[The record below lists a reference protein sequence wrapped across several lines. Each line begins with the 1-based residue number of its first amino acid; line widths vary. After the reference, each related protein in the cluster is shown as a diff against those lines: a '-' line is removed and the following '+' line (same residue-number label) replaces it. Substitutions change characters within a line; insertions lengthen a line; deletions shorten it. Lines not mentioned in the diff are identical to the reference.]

1 MPLKLLFV
9 GAAAHDAVAI
19 VPRYPHDDERVV
31 AETVLT
37 AGGGPAATAAVAA
50 ARLGADVSLIAAV
63 GDDEEGHRVRRGLE
77 EEGVD
82 VSHVWFE
89 RDRQTQTTLV
99 ICSRDTAHRA
109 IVSREARPFTLH
121 DEARAALVEAD
132 WVHADH
138 LGWPAVEKCLKGTG
152 KNDRP
157 RLSVDPGNSLV
168 GDEEGLCQI
177 ERVQLYAPPLAQM
190 VGAGRQD
197 PHEALAACPAD
208 TVVATLG
215 PNGSMG
221 RTREGVFARVPGY
234 SVPDLQSTLG
244 AGDVFHGALV
254 TAVSRGESLSDALR
268 YANAV
273 AALAC
278 RGIDGRSAIPTHE
291 EASLFIKERL

>member
-9 GAAAHDAVAI
+9 GAAAYDAVAL

-31 AETVLT
+31 AETIMS

-50 ARLGADVSLIAAV
+50 ARLGAQVSLIAPV
-63 GDDEEGHRVRRGLE
+63 GDDDEGHRVRRGLE

-82 VSHVWFE
+82 VSLMWFE
-89 RDRQTQTTLV
+89 RDRPTQTTMV

-109 IVSREARPFTLH
+109 IVTREARSFTLGE
-121 DEARAALVEAD
+121 EARAAVLEAD

-138 LGWPAVEKCLKGTG
+138 LGWPAVAKGLKGTRKG
-152 KNDRP
+152 NRP

-168 GDEEGLCQI
+168 GDQEGLCQI
-177 ERVQLYAPPLAQM
+177 KDVQLYAPPLARMQ
-190 VGAGRQD
+190 VGHSQD
-197 PHEALAACPAD
+197 PRDVLTACPAE
-208 TVVATLG
+208 TVAATLG
-215 PNGSMG
+215 SDGSIG
-221 RTREGVFARVPGY
+221 RTREGQFVRVHGY

-254 TAVSRGESLSDALR
+254 TAVSRGESLADALR

-273 AALAC
+273 AALSC

-291 EASLFIKERL
+291 EASLFIKESL